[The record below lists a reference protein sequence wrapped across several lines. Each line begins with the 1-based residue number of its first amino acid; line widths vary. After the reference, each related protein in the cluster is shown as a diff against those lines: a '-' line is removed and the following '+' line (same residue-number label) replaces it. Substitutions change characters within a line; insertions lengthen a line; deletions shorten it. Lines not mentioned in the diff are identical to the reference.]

1 MKFSKVFVSTAI
13 FAALANAQAN
23 ASNATGTS
31 TNAGVAV
38 SGVGASVIGAAVAG
52 AVAFLIWDDG
62 LVNFALSN

>member
-13 FAALANAQAN
+13 FAALANAQEN

-52 AVAFLIWDDG
+52 AVAFLM
-62 LVNFALSN
+62 